1 MSEVETIAEHFG
13 MDNQMIK
20 TAEELSELIQVICKI
35 QAEGI
40 TIESYQNLV
49 EEVADVEIMLERIKY
64 LHEIP
69 ESEIEETKKEK
80 IERTI
85 GRHEIE
91 EGS

>member
-1 MSEVETIAEHFG
+1 MVEIIAEHFG
-13 MDNQMIK
+13 MDSQMIK
-20 TAEELSELIQVICKI
+20 TVEELSELSQVICKI

-49 EEVADVEIMLERIKY
+49 EEIADVEIMLERIKY

-69 ESEIEETKKEK
+69 GDEIKEIKKEK

-85 GRHEIE
+85 QRYEIE
-91 EGS
+91 EGH

>member
-1 MSEVETIAEHFG
+1 MVEIIAEHFG
-13 MDNQMIK
+13 MDSQMIK
-20 TAEELSELIQVICKI
+20 TVEELSELSQVICKI

-49 EEVADVEIMLERIKY
+49 EEIADVEIMLERIKY

-69 ESEIEETKKEK
+69 GEEIKEIKKEK

-85 GRHEIE
+85 QRYEIE
-91 EGS
+91 EGH